1 MTYFMA
7 FITKQNQSMSST
19 FGIIVGNRDVFPDH
33 LAKEGRDEIIA
44 VMNELGYNY
53 VILDEETTHFG
64 VVETY
69 DDAKKCAELFKAHK
83 EKISGIIIILPN
95 FGDEKGAVGAI
106 KLSGLNVPILVQA
119 SSDEVDKMNR
129 KYRRDAF
136 CGKISVC
143 SVLYQHGIPFSL
155 TETHTCFI
163 NSDKFKQDLIKF
175 EKVCKIVKKIK
186 HARFGQIG
194 TRPNAF
200 DTVRYSE
207 KILEYNGIS
216 IEPIDLS
223 EIFAKIDK
231 LPNDD
236 LKVKEKLQFIKGY
249 TPTTD
254 LPEEGVYKLAKLA
267 VVVENWVIEKE
278 LDGFAFQCWPSIEE
292 NLGIVPCAVMS
303 MFSEGLVPAACEVDI
318 AGLIGMYILQL
329 AADSPSAILDWN
341 NNYGDNP
348 NKMVLFHCSN
358 LPKSFF
364 KDTKMTIHPIMVDNL
379 GEDVTFGAIQGRIK
393 TKPCTLLRIETD
405 DIYGEI
411 KALLVEGN
419 YTDDPLDTYGGY
431 GVIEIPNL
439 QEILKVL
446 CKEGFAHHVAANLNE
461 VGKIVKEALTNY
473 LGWNLIYF
481 ND

>member
-1 MTYFMA
+1 MV
-7 FITKQNQSMSST
+7 FINKKDQPTTTT

-33 LAKEGRDEIIA
+33 LAKEGRDEIID
-44 VMNELGYNY
+44 VVKELGFNY
-53 VILDEETTHFG
+53 IILDENSTQYG

-69 DDAKKCAELFKAHK
+69 NDAKKCAELFKAHK
-83 EKISGIIIILPN
+83 EEISGIIIVLPN

-106 KLSGLNVPILVQA
+106 KLAGLKVPILVHA
-119 SSDEVDKMNR
+119 SSDEIDKMNR

-143 SVLYQHGIPFSL
+143 SVLYQHGIPFTL
-155 TETHTCFI
+155 TETHTCPI
-163 NSDKFKQDLIKF
+163 KSEKFKRDIRRF
-175 EKVCKIVKKIK
+175 EKVCKIVGKIK
-186 HARFGQIG
+186 TARFGQIG

-207 KILEYNGIS
+207 KILEYHGIS

-223 EIFAKIDK
+223 EIFAKIDQ
-231 LPNDD
+231 
-236 LKVKEKLQFIKGY
+236 LKDEDPKVQEKLQLIKGY
-249 TPTTD
+249 TSTTAFPD
-254 LPEEGVYKLAKLA
+254 EGIYKLAKLA

-329 AADSPSAILDWN
+329 ASESPSAILDWN
-341 NNYGDNP
+341 NNYGDDP
-348 NKMVLFHCSN
+348 DKMVLFHCSN

-364 KDTKMTIHPIMVDNL
+364 KDTRMTIHPIMVDNL
-379 GEDVTFGAIQGRIK
+379 GEELTFGAIQGRIK

-405 DIYGEI
+405 DIYGEM

-431 GVIEIPNL
+431 GVIEIPKL
-439 QEILKVL
+439 QEVLKIL
-446 CKEGFAHHVAANLNE
+446 CKEGFAHHIAANLNE
-461 VGKIVKEALTNY
+461 VGKIVNEALSNY

-481 ND
+481 NE